1 MRARIWFISEVTV
14 PDLRMKRLSFL
25 GVLTDQA
32 VVSAGNFGLNIL
44 LARSFSEADYGAFAF
59 LLSFILFLNS
69 LHQAFVTFPLSV
81 QGASAPPQQL
91 NYLLA
96 LAVSLTLLEAMLF
109 LPVIGGASLS
119 AHRPML
125 FLPVFLFM
133 LAWQLQEVWR
143 RALIARARHLGAL
156 ASDSLRYVAALAVV
170 APIAWFRLLSLPLV
184 FLLLIIAS
192 LIAAWPLL
200 PRLLAEHESVR
211 RNLGRELRAHWQLA
225 SPVLSANLLAAFS
238 TQWFLWLLAWGHGLA
253 SSAVLVALA
262 NILGFSSPV
271 MFGLENILVPEIAR
285 QKDSLSFRGLIELVA
300 RRALAG
306 GALVAPFFVIVMIWP
321 AQLLHLFYG
330 AHKSY
335 GQFTLALQLLAA
347 AYVTYLIAYVL
358 SATLRGYRA
367 TGAVLKMQL
376 YPALLGATLGTWL
389 TLSFGVTGACS
400 AALAAGSLRVAIGW
414 YHVGRLRALTA
425 PEPRAPAPNRL
436 PDVPQSV

>member
-1 MRARIWFISEVTV
+1 M
-14 PDLRMKRLSFL
+14 PNLRMKRLSFF

-32 VVSAGNFGLNIL
+32 IVSTGNFGLNIL
-44 LARSFSEADYGAFAF
+44 LARSFSENEYGAFAF

-81 QGASAPPQQL
+81 HSASAPSQRL
-91 NYLLA
+91 SYLLA
-96 LAVSLTLLEAMLF
+96 LAVSLTLLEAVLF

-125 FLPVFLFM
+125 LLPVFLFM
-133 LAWQLQEVWR
+133 LAGQLQEVWR

-156 ASDSLRYVAALAVV
+156 ASDSLRYAAALAAV
-170 APIAWFRLLSLPLV
+170 ALIAWFRLLSLQLV

-200 PRLLAEHESVR
+200 PRLLAESDSVR
-211 RNLGRELRAHWQLA
+211 RNLSRELRAHWRLA
-225 SPVLSANLLAAFS
+225 APVLSANLLAAFS

-253 SSAVLVALA
+253 SSAALVALA

-285 QKDSLSFRGLIELVA
+285 QKNNLSFRNLIELVA
-300 RRALAG
+300 RRALVGA
-306 GALVAPFFVIVMIWP
+306 ALVAPFFVIVMIWP
-321 AQLLHLFYG
+321 AQLLQLFYG

-335 GQFTLALQLLAA
+335 AQFTLALQLLAA
-347 AYVTYLIAYVL
+347 AYVTYLIGYVL

-376 YPALLGATLGTWL
+376 YPALMGVTLGTWFA
-389 TLSFGVTGACS
+389 LSFGVTGACF
-400 AALAAGSLRVAIGW
+400 AALAAGLLRAAIGW
-414 YHVGRLRALTA
+414 HYVGRLRELTL
-425 PEPRAPAPNRL
+425 PEPCTPAPSRL
-436 PDVPQSV
+436 TDAPQGV